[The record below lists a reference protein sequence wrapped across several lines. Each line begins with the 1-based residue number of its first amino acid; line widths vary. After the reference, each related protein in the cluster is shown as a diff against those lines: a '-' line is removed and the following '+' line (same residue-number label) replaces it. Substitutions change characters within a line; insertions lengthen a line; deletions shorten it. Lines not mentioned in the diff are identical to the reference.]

1 MCAGD
6 DKETRKGQV
15 LTLLAEQAL
24 QCLDFK
30 TSYIHCQ
37 DLMAAGTLDAQTAD
51 FYAGFYGAYFDFPRC
66 GVSTPNLPTMFSI
79 EVRGR
84 KKQRWCIDF
93 VKMGLPEARD

>member
-37 DLMAAGTLDAQTAD
+37 DLMAAGTLDAQIAD
-51 FYAGFYGAYFDFPRC
+51 FMVAFMVHILAFP
-66 GVSTPNLPTMFSI
+66 GVVFPHPFKLAAMFSF
-79 EVRGR
+79 EV
-84 KKQRWCIDF
+84 
-93 VKMGLPEARD
+93 VKL